1 MAGQTSIKSD
11 IAKEYLLKFP
21 NTANLTLAKKIY
33 AENKILY
40 KDVEEVRSH
49 IRALKG
55 VHGVRNKQERHVEFR
70 KQYDEFKKQ
79 FELLKEELPKGET
92 DKIEPYYL
100 PKSNSK
106 VLMLSDIH
114 FPYQNDDALFAA
126 LEYGKQK
133 EVDTIWL
140 NGDTMD
146 IYSLS
151 KFDKDPR
158 KRNFKYEIDLTRKFL
173 KGLRAMFPK
182 ALIIFKMGN
191 HENRWE
197 AFLRNKAVELLDME
211 EFKLSVILHFNELNI
226 QLIEDKQMGYCGE
239 LKVLHYHELPLK
251 SGGVNPAR
259 AVYLKTGE
267 SVIGGHYHRKSEHV
281 ERTLGGKL
289 VKVYS
294 TACLCDLF
302 AGYMPYNNWSHGFAY
317 IEVKPN
323 GDYMVENKTIIDE
336 KIF

>member
-1 MAGQTSIKSD
+1 MAGQPSIKSD

-33 AENKILY
+33 AENKSVYTNL
-40 KDVEEVRSH
+40 EQVRSH
-49 IRALKG
+49 IRTLKG
-55 VHGVRNKQERHVEFR
+55 VYGNKARKENHVEFR
-70 KQYDEFKKQ
+70 KQFEALKKD
-79 FELLKEELPKGET
+79 LPKGET

-126 LEYGKQK
+126 LEYGLQK

-182 ALIIFKMGN
+182 ALIIFKM
-191 HENRWE
+191 
-197 AFLRNKAVELLDME
+197 
-211 EFKLSVILHFNELNI
+211 
-226 QLIEDKQMGYCGE
+226 
-239 LKVLHYHELPLK
+239 
-251 SGGVNPAR
+251 
-259 AVYLKTGE
+259 
-267 SVIGGHYHRKSEHV
+267 
-281 ERTLGGKL
+281 
-289 VKVYS
+289 
-294 TACLCDLF
+294 
-302 AGYMPYNNWSHGFAY
+302 
-317 IEVKPN
+317 
-323 GDYMVENKTIIDE
+323 
-336 KIF
+336 

>member
-1 MAGQTSIKSD
+1 MASNVTTT

-21 NTANLTLAKKIY
+21 NTATLTLAKTIY
-33 AENKILY
+33 AKNKSVY
-40 KDVEEVRSH
+40 NSVEHVRTTLRA
-49 IRALKG
+49 IRGTKG
-55 VHGVRNKQERHVEFR
+55 EKARKEEHVDFR
-70 KQYDEFKKQ
+70 KQLNTIRKDT
-79 FELLKEELPKGET
+79 PKGES
-92 DKIEPYYL
+92 DKIEPYHL
-100 PKSNSK
+100 PKANRK

-114 FPYQNDDALFAA
+114 FPMQDDDALFAA
-126 LEYGKQK
+126 LEFGLEK

-140 NGDTMD
+140 NGDIMD
-146 IYSLS
+146 MYALS
-151 KFDKDPR
+151 RFEKDPR
-158 KRNFKYEIDLTRKFL
+158 KRNFKYEIDVTRNFL
-173 KGLRAMFPK
+173 KNLRRLFPK
-182 ALIIFKMGN
+182 ALIIYKLGN

-211 EFKLSVILHFNELNI
+211 EFKLSIILHFEEHNI
-226 QLIEDKQMGYCGE
+226 KMIEDKQMAYCGE

-294 TACLCDLF
+294 TGCLCQLHAD
-302 AGYMPYNNWSHGFAY
+302 YMPFNNWSHGFAY
-317 IEVKPN
+317 IQVDKN
-323 GDYMVENKTIIDE
+323 GSYVVENKTIIDG
-336 KIF
+336 KIY

>member
-1 MAGQTSIKSD
+1 MAGQPTIKSD

-40 KDVEEVRSH
+40 KDLEQVRSH
-49 IRALKG
+49 IRTLKG
-55 VHGVRNKQERHVEFR
+55 VYGVKSKQETHVEFR
-70 KQYDEFKKQ
+70 KQFEALKKD
-79 FELLKEELPKGET
+79 LPKGET

-126 LEYGKQK
+126 LEYGLQK

-302 AGYMPYNNWSHGFAY
+302 ASYMPYNNWSHGFAY

-323 GDYMVENKTIIDE
+323 GDYMVENKTIIDG
-336 KIF
+336 KIY